1 MSVYNADLFS
11 AAAASSEVRWRW
23 RGGEAGVSGV
33 FVRVLAWA
41 VEKKISGVLDGLL
54 KADHNLAS
62 LLLRSGGSLK
72 N

>member
-1 MSVYNADLFS
+1 MAL
-11 AAAASSEVRWRW
+11 EG
-23 RGGEAGVSGV
+23 GGEAGVSGV

-62 LLLRSGGSLK
+62 LLLTNLTRRRSEF
-72 N
+72 

>member
-1 MSVYNADLFS
+1 MAL
-11 AAAASSEVRWRW
+11 EG
-23 RGGEAGVSGV
+23 GGEAGVSGV

>member
-1 MSVYNADLFS
+1 MRTSS
-11 AAAASSEVRWRW
+11 ALRRLLRKFGGVG